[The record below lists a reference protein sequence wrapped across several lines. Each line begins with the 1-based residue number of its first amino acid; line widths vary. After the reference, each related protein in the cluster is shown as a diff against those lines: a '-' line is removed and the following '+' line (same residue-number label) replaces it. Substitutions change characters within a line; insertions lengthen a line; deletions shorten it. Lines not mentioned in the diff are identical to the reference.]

1 MSEAA
6 DRDERTEQPSEKR
19 LREARE
25 RGDVPRSR
33 ELGNVAVLG
42 CGTLALFA
50 TGPRIGAAA
59 QAWLRDALTLDP
71 TMLDQQD
78 RLVAHAGQLLVGL
91 LLPVLPLF
99 GIALAACLI
108 APAAMG
114 SLGFSGKAFQPDF
127 SRLNPMSGLSRLY
140 GRDGLAE
147 LLRSLLRVV
156 LVGGSGAWVVHGAFS
171 RLLAMPHMDVA
182 TAVSTGVHSVL
193 VALMTMVG
201 ALGLLAAIDV
211 PWQRFQHRSRLKMT
225 RQEVRD
231 EHKESEGNPEI
242 KARVRQVARQMSQR
256 RMMESV
262 PTADVVITNPTH
274 YAVALKYEAG
284 RMRAPKVVAKG
295 VDEMAL
301 SIRDV
306 AGKHRIS
313 VVEAPPLAR
322 ALYRHAQIDR
332 EIPVNLYAAVAQ
344 VLSYVYQLKRW
355 HPAHG
360 PMPVLSEVPVDPKL
374 SEAGTDGTASS

>member
-1 MSEAA
+1 MAA
-6 DRDERTEQPSEKR
+6 T
-19 LREARE
+19 
-25 RGDVPRSR
+25 
-33 ELGNVAVLG
+33 
-42 CGTLALFA
+42 
-50 TGPRIGAAA
+50 
-59 QAWLRDALTLDP
+59 AW
-71 TMLDQQD
+71 
-78 RLVAHAGQLLVGL
+78 
-91 LLPVLPLF
+91 
-99 GIALAACLI
+99 
-108 APAAMG
+108 
-114 SLGFSGKAFQPDF
+114 S
-127 SRLNPMSGLSRLY
+127 
-140 GRDGLAE
+140 E

-231 EHKESEGNPEI
+231 EAQGKRRQSRDQG
-242 KARVRQVARQMSQR
+242 ARAPGRAADVAAPDDGGRADR
-256 RMMESV
+256 RMSSS
-262 PTADVVITNPTH
+262 PTRPTTRS
-274 YAVALKYEAG
+274 ALKYEAG

-313 VVEAPPLAR
+313 IVEAPPLAR

-360 PMPVLSEVPVDPKL
+360 PMPVLLRGAVDPKL
-374 SEAGTDGTASS
+374 SGRRH